1 LNPVLRANPR
11 YPVSLRV
18 DFPDGDGPRVNEATS
33 LSVGG
38 MFVRTDRELPVG
50 ALVPVALGLPDGGPP
65 APVQAKVL
73 YSSDAPRAR
82 APKPTGPHGFG
93 VQFVAEDAAFRAR
106 VTRYIDSLL
115 RDPKAP
121 AARLLSIAR
130 DLLRDNGWTQLYPR
144 DAKGS
149 YCLSGA
155 LREAASNDP
164 NLYRAALRSVGTRL
178 NVAGCEHGGFD
189 CHCAV
194 IGWNDAEGRTRQQV
208 INKLDEAISAELAAT
223 TRAAAQH

>member
-1 LNPVLRANPR
+1 MNPVLRASPR

-18 DFPDGDGPRVNEATS
+18 AFPDSDGIDEATS

-38 MFVRTDRELPVG
+38 MFVRTDRELAVG
-50 ALVPVALGLPDGGPP
+50 ALMPVALELPDGDPP
-65 APVQAKVL
+65 APVQAKIL
-73 YSSDAPRAR
+73 YTSDV
-82 APKPTGPHGFG
+82 PK
-93 VQFVAEDAAFRAR
+93 
-106 VTRYIDSLL
+106 
-115 RDPKAP
+115 
-121 AARLLSIAR
+121 AR

-144 DAKGS
+144 AANGS

-155 LREAASNDP
+155 LREAAGNDR

-223 TRAAAQH
+223 GTATQH